1 MLTAT
6 YLLQLVV
13 AGVTVGSIYAII
25 AVSFNIIFK
34 STDALN
40 FAQGDWVM
48 MGGMIAATSYA
59 TGTMPVWLACLVG
72 IALVGIVGVVSQR
85 LTIYPLKQPSPLII
99 TMISIG
105 LALCTK
111 SLVMIFL
118 GKMPMGYPSFSGDQ
132 PLSLLGAQVQPQSIW
147 IVAIT
152 LLFMVA
158 VHYFFEKTLMGK
170 AMRAVAADRNA
181 ASLAGINVRRSGMWT
196 FMIAALAGGV
206 AGVIITPM
214 TLTAYDVGGVLGFKG
229 FSAAMLGGL
238 GSLHGAF
245 IGGILLGVAEAL
257 AGGLISSQFKDA
269 VSFILLLLVLF
280 LRPNGLLGKEVITK
294 V

>member
-1 MLTAT
+1 MESLAQLAQ
-6 YLLQLVV
+6 LLV
-13 AGVTVGSIYAII
+13 AGLTVGSIYAII

-40 FAQGDWVM
+40 FAQGEWVM
-48 MGGMIAATSYA
+48 MGGMIAASAYSVA
-59 TGTMPVWLACLVG
+59 HMPVWLSCLVG
-72 IALVGIVGVVSQR
+72 ILLVGAAGVISQR
-85 LTIYPLKQPSPLII
+85 LTVYPLKRPSPMLI

-111 SLVMIFL
+111 SLVMLTL
-118 GKMPMGYPSFSGDQ
+118 GKLPMGYPSFSGDTPIQ
-132 PLSLLGAQVQPQSIW
+132 AMDIRIQPQSLW
-147 IVAIT
+147 ILGIT
-152 LLFMVA
+152 LLFMLA
-158 VHYFFEKTLMGK
+158 THYFFEKTLMGK
-170 AMRAVAADRNA
+170 SLRATAADRDA
-181 ASLAGINVRRSGMWT
+181 AALVGINVRRSGMWT
-196 FMIAALAGGV
+196 FMLAALAGGL

-214 TLTAYDVGGVLGFKG
+214 TFTSYDAGAMLGFKG

-245 IGGILLGVAEAL
+245 IGGLLLGITEAM

-280 LRPNGLLGKEVITK
+280 LRPNGIMGKAVITK